1 MQKRRNVKTKIV
13 ASLITF
19 MMFFSN
25 FATLGSALVAYAADD
40 SADAINYVVRFV
52 ELEDETQAEKVEESE
67 PTEEIVEQNGETEE
81 VNNNEEQP
89 AVETETVEE
98 GTIET
103 EEVTSQAVGMQ
114 LGEMTTEEKTE
125 EDEEIPSV
133 EIEEVEEETEEP
145 QPVETE
151 VQEEPDTT
159 EPTVD
164 VQKSTPVVS
173 KGYAIEITVGVKD
186 SGYLKNAKVEIKDLA
201 NQLFTIN
208 NNVELGDYISSIDDN
223 KIKLNQINGGV
234 EVVLLVPIT
243 LKNEE
248 TVDIGRLQSGTTI
261 NFTGTYV
268 TKEGNEEIITKS
280 ETPKL
285 FIDNTANLGVES
297 EFEKLIPYIK
307 EDVRYALAQIK
318 VKAGSTNTVNMPVMD
333 NMVEVDIPVI
343 DGAEISNVSV
353 AAISTAYTNGL
364 ANGDV
369 QFTLENWKYE
379 NGKVTIGVN
388 NNPVDGRYKVANGD
402 DEYIITYTYVNYP
415 EESPGIISGRTYA
428 KSNVFNSDGTKE
440 LEYET
445 SNEYD
450 LSQANSNIITYE
462 VAGNTQSF
470 TKGYLYGNLNTE
482 NPQYSIEFE
491 NNLNVNISRVEL
503 LKIVEIREADEYFED
518 VNGNRYA
525 TTTNE
530 GANSYYKSVRLN
542 KANVN
547 SILGENGTLE
557 LLNENLDQL
566 IEINK
571 DTPDDGDGF
580 ITVGFGSS
588 TIDKVLFRINNP
600 EGDGVLSI
608 TATKKIVK
616 TTYSEVDLMN
626 FVSLNSEFVAAAAL
640 DGDIIT
646 DMGATNV
653 RINLE
658 DTVTDASISTS
669 RKELSTLVSNDNI
682 EIAIHLNNSNELSDM
697 YTNPVFEVI
706 LPKEVQD
713 VDITD
718 MNLLYGNGELS
729 IGNVEYF
736 TNNEGSIV
744 IKVPLVGTQTQYAFG
759 ESNVGTTIILNTNM
773 KVNMY
778 QASTDS
784 RIELKYYNEDA
795 TNYAYDED
803 WNMSSDISANTI
815 VARNGVS
822 SSELNIR
829 APEGMVNAQ
838 QISGYNGDRTIIS
851 VNQGFK
857 EDSLETF
864 TDMKNAEMRLI
875 SINNTGENLTD
886 VRILGRTIFAGNTS
900 IVGNFALGTTQNAP
914 MTSAITVDSVNKYNG
929 TIYYSENGDAT
940 DSLEDSSNGW
950 TTTPEDF
957 RKVKSYLI
965 TLDGEIPNGAILG
978 YKYNFEIP
986 EQLSNEVDMA
996 GTFAT
1001 YYLGEKTSGLEEA
1014 DKIML
1019 STGDAPVLDV
1029 ETISDTDFNAA
1040 VEGQHIKFTVK
1051 VTNKGNSIAKH
1062 VKVNSIIP
1070 QGTTYIENGVLRTD
1084 VTELT
1089 FDIEEIRPGVTEERS
1104 YEVEVNTSAPAQT
1117 YIEPASNVEAD
1128 GMQEAIYTTT
1138 EQKMPVKAPRAT
1150 VKVLSLDPEL
1160 TYQPGNLLTY
1170 VTLVN
1175 NKTRGSLHNVTVV
1188 TNIPDGVEVVEAY
1201 TEEFKENG
1209 YQTYAGESAEVDY
1222 NNRTI
1227 TYKIDDI
1234 KTFKGFKVKFKVL
1247 DFNGYENLLKVSST
1261 LYADGLE
1268 NEYKSNEVVTPV
1280 GKAELKVSSYSTN
1293 DNRFIKEGDT
1303 IKYVLNIENIGNVEA
1318 TNINVQNMMPEEFAV
1333 TEFVANVEDFTVRG
1347 LANNRL
1353 NMKFSIPAGKTA
1365 EIVASCT
1372 VKSLS
1377 NSINEKVTSNNWVV
1391 VGNNIND
1398 FQTKENQNIVVQNEK
1413 MANVATMEDY
1423 KILREEEEL
1432 PAEEIYEPTK
1442 QVTLNAKE
1450 EKEDNKSVQKII
1462 GRAFNDFNKDGQ
1474 RDDSEEGMANVVVK
1488 LCDAKSQKVVSQT
1501 TTNMAGEYI
1510 FDNVTE
1516 GEYYVKFEYES
1527 DKFAVTSYKKNG
1539 VTADRNSDAI
1549 VSNYKAVTDK
1559 INVKDTSVSD
1569 IDIGLY
1575 QAGIFDLDLDV
1586 NINQITVQNPEE
1598 TKVLEMENPKLAK
1611 YDVKPQYTNNTR
1623 VIIEYSIDVAN
1634 KGELAGYAKQIVGY
1648 LPEGLVLD
1656 SSLND
1661 HWYVG
1666 SDGNAYYNDLGDV
1679 EIKPGETKTIKLV
1692 LTKQMTEDGTGI
1704 YNSMFEIA
1712 KDYNEYAIEDV
1723 DSTPGNKAQAED
1735 DMSRADIII
1744 GVQTG
1749 GSVVNVMIITTTLI
1763 TLLVALY
1770 AIKTFVDKKN
1780 KEVIV

>member
-40 SADAINYVVRFV
+40 SADAISYSVKFV
-52 ELEDETQAEKVEESE
+52 ELQDETQAEQVTESE
-67 PTEEIVEQNGETEE
+67 PTEAIDEQNEETEE
-81 VNNNEEQP
+81 ATEEEQTT
-89 AVETETVEE
+89 VRTETVEE
-98 GTIET
+98 GTIES

-125 EDEEIPSV
+125 ENEEIPSV
-133 EIEEVEEETEEP
+133 EIEEEEEEP

-151 VQEEPDTT
+151 IPEEPVTT
-159 EPTVD
+159 EPTIEVP
-164 VQKSTPVVS
+164 VSTPIVS
-173 KGYAIEITVGVKD
+173 KGYAIEIKVGVKE

-208 NNVELGDYISSIDDN
+208 NNVELGEYISSIDDN
-223 KIKLNQINGGV
+223 KIKLNQINGGI

-280 ETPKL
+280 ETTKM

-297 EFEKLIPYIK
+297 EFEKLIPYIN

-333 NMVEVDIPVI
+333 NMVEVEIPVI

-379 NGKVTIGVN
+379 NGIVTIGVN
-388 NNPVDGRYKVANGD
+388 NNQVDGRYRVANGD

-482 NPQYSIEFE
+482 EPQYSIEFN

-503 LKIVEIREADEYFED
+503 LKIVEIREANEYFED
-518 VNGNRYA
+518 VNGNRFA
-525 TTTNE
+525 TTTND
-530 GANSYYKSVRLN
+530 GVNSYYKSVKLN

-580 ITVGFGSS
+580 ITVGFGES

-646 DMGATNV
+646 DMGSTNV

-658 DTVTDASISTS
+658 DTITDASITTS
-669 RKELSTLVSNDNI
+669 RKELSTLVTNDDI

-718 MNLLYGNGELS
+718 MNLLYGNGEFS

-736 TNNEGSIV
+736 TNDEGSIV

-759 ESNVGTTIILNTNM
+759 ESNYGTTIILNTNM

-778 QASTDS
+778 QASVDS
-784 RIELKYYNEDA
+784 KIELKYYNEDA
-795 TNYAYDED
+795 TNYSFDED
-803 WNMSSDISANTI
+803 WNMSSNITANTI
-815 VARNGVS
+815 IPKNGVAS
-822 SSELNIR
+822 SDLYIR

-838 QISGYNGDRTIIS
+838 RISGYNGDRTIIS

-857 EDSLETF
+857 EDALETY
-864 TDMKNAEMRLI
+864 TEMKNAEMRLI
-875 SINNTGENLTD
+875 SINNTGEDLTD

-900 IVGNFALGTTQNAP
+900 IVGKFALGTTQNAP
-914 MTSAITVDSVNKYNG
+914 MTSEITADSVNQYTG
-929 TIYYSENGDAT
+929 TIYYSENGEAT
-940 DSLEDSSNGW
+940 DSLEDSNNGW
-950 TTTPEDF
+950 TTTPEDL

-965 TLDGEIPNGAILG
+965 KLDGEIPNGAILG

-986 EQLSNEVDMA
+986 EQLANEVDMA

-1029 ETISDTDFNAA
+1029 TTVSDVDYDAA
-1040 VEGQHIKFTVK
+1040 VEGQSIKFTVK
-1051 VTNKGNSIAKH
+1051 VANKGNNVAKH
-1062 VKVNSIIP
+1062 VKVNSVIP
-1070 QGTTYIENGVLRTD
+1070 QGTTYIENGELRPE

-1089 FDIEEIRPGVTEERS
+1089 FDISEIKPGYTEERS
-1104 YEVEVNTSAPAQT
+1104 YEVKVNSSVPAQT

-1128 GMQEAIYTTT
+1128 GMQEAIYTTI
-1138 EQKMPVKAPRAT
+1138 EKKLPVQIPKARIEITSVEANRVKKPGDKVT
-1150 VKVLSLDPEL
+1150 YTIIVNNDTDSKLHNVKVVQNIPDNVKVL
-1160 TYQPGNLLTY
+1160 
-1170 VTLVN
+1170 
-1175 NKTRGSLHNVTVV
+1175 
-1188 TNIPDGVEVVEAY
+1188 EAY
-1201 TEEFKENG
+1201 TENFDSSGTVVVRGDEG
-1209 YQTYAGESAEVDY
+1209 IVDY
-1222 NNRTI
+1222 NNHTI
-1227 TYKIDDI
+1227 TFNTPEVSYFQDYRIELELQDFDGHEKDI
-1234 KTFKGFKVKFKVL
+1234 ITSAVL
-1247 DFNGYENLLKVSST
+1247 TASEFD
-1261 LYADGLE
+1261 
-1268 NEYKSNEVVTPV
+1268 NEYKSNEIKILE
-1280 GKAELKVSSYSTN
+1280 GKADISVRTYTST
-1293 DNRFIKEGDT
+1293 DNKFIKEGEQ
-1303 IKYVLNIENIGNVEA
+1303 IRYILSLENKSDFEA
-1318 TNINVQNMMPEEFAV
+1318 SNINIKNIIPPEYTV
-1333 TEFVANVEDFTVRG
+1333 TKFEANVGDYTVAG
-1347 LANNRL
+1347 LPNNRL
-1353 NMKFSIPAGKTA
+1353 NMSLTIPAKKTA
-1365 EIVASCT
+1365 EIIANCT
-1372 VKSLS
+1372 VRNLD
-1377 NSINEKVTSNNWVV
+1377 NNVNEKITANNWVV
-1391 VGNNIND
+1391 TGNNIND
-1398 FQTKENQNIVVQNEK
+1398 FQTSQNQNIVVQNE
-1413 MANVATMEDY
+1413 NVANNPEFANYTIIKEDEMPL
-1423 KILREEEEL
+1423 IVNSEENL
-1432 PAEEIYEPTK
+1432 
-1442 QVTLNAKE
+1442 VTLNEKE
-1450 EKEDNKSVQKII
+1450 EKVEVKTQKII
-1462 GRAFNDFNKDGQ
+1462 GKAFNDFNKNGQ
-1474 RDDSEEGMANVVVK
+1474 RDEDEEGMANVVVK
-1488 LCDAKSQKVVSQT
+1488 LCDAKTQKVITQT
-1501 TTNMAGEYI
+1501 TTNKAGEYI

-1516 GEYYVKFEYES
+1516 GEYYIKFEYES
-1527 DKFAVTSYKKNG
+1527 DKYAVTAYKKDG
-1539 VTADRNSDAI
+1539 VTSDKNSDAV

-1559 INVKDTSVSD
+1559 ITVKDNGISD

-1586 NINQITVQNPEE
+1586 NINQVTVQNPDE

-1623 VIIEYSIDVAN
+1623 LIIEYSIDVAN

-1656 SSLND
+1656 VSLND

-1704 YNSMFEIA
+1704 YNSMFEIS